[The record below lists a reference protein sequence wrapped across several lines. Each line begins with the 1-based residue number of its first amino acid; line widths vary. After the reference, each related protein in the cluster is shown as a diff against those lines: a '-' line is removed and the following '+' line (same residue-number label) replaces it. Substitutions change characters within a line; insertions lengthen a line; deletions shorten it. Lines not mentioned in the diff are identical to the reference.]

1 MVLVILTN
9 FIMLGTSRLSA
20 CIRAVSLQGIA
31 LGGLLLLSHWDN
43 LTARHIILVAFS
55 VGIKGIA
62 FPVML
67 GRTLKKINVRRE
79 VEPYVGYSVSIIFGI
94 LALLLSFR
102 LGARLPVPGL
112 AASSLAVP
120 VAFSTILT
128 GFFFIISRRKALNQ
142 VIGYL
147 CAENGIFVFGI
158 TAVHSSSIWVEL
170 GILLDVF
177 VAVFVMGIAIHH
189 ISREFDS
196 IDVNEFSELRD

>member
-9 FIMLGTSRLSA
+9 FMMLGTSRLSA

-31 LGGLLLLSHWDN
+31 LGGLLLLTHWDN
-43 LTARHIILVAFS
+43 LTARHMMLVAFS
-55 VGIKGIA
+55 IGIKGIA

-67 GRTLKKINVRRE
+67 GRTLRKINVRRE

-170 GILLDVF
+170 GILLDVL

-196 IDVNEFSELRD
+196 IDVAEFSELRD